1 MLEIAVYAV
10 ALILI
15 TVNRAI
21 AKCNRVG
28 IFLLGLYAFIAIM
41 AAYSV
46 AIGLVNSAGSRLWPY
61 LLLIACYLI
70 ALYPLLRKESQ
81 QLERTIDFKLSSFYT
96 LFAVV
101 YIVAAIVMVSCYL
114 PSVLGNLKSGEFSLI
129 RRAYY
134 SGEIVS
140 PYRNSIDHYC
150 SLFAS
155 YMYYLAITVSFFLFI
170 DANGKRVKL
179 GIALLISAVSTQICM
194 AVFTSSRGSI
204 FIVGLTIVAM
214 YLLLKGSLPGKSK
227 YAVVLFAVICLFF
240 IVPYVLNVTEDRFSY
255 SSTAANSLIQYFGEP
270 PVVFN
275 TGVSVIDG
283 YMYGV
288 NVFGVL
294 FDLPKPFQG
303 SIGGSW
309 GTRFYTFVGW
319 LYLDWGAI
327 GALIGSSV
335 FAFAL
340 AAVLRKRPLRLSDVY
355 ILAFYINEIINGAFV
370 LGDSAIIAILFNLS
384 VYLVLRICVDN
395 PMNKG
400 ANSVY
405 SKSRKIIHTQEKLAQ
420 GKHAQLNHRT

>member
-1 MLEIAVYAV
+1 MLEISVYAV

-15 TVNRAI
+15 MTNRAI
-21 AKCNRVG
+21 AKCNRAG
-28 IFLLGLYAFIAIM
+28 FFLLGLYTFIAVM
-41 AAYSV
+41 AVCSV
-46 AIGLVNSAGSRLWPY
+46 AMGLVNPAGSRIWPY

-70 ALYPLLRKESQ
+70 ALYPLLREESR
-81 QLERTIDFKLSSFYT
+81 QLESSIDFKLPRFYT
-96 LFAVV
+96 FFAVV
-101 YIVAAIVMVSCYL
+101 YIVAAIVMVACYL
-114 PSVLGNLKSGEFSLI
+114 PSVLGNLQSGEFSLN

-155 YMYYLAITVSFFLFI
+155 YMYYLAITVSFFLFT
-170 DANGKRVKL
+170 DASGKRVKL

-204 FIVGLTIVAM
+204 FIAGCTIAAV
-214 YLLLKGSLPGKSK
+214 YLLLKSRLPGKSK
-227 YAVVLFAVICLFF
+227 YAVIILAVICLAFT
-240 IVPYVLNVTEDRFSY
+240 VPYVLNVTEDRFSY
-255 SSTAANSLIQYFGEP
+255 SSTASNSLVQYFGEP

-275 TGVSVIDG
+275 TGVSVIDD
-283 YMYGV
+283 YMYGA

-294 FDLPKPFQG
+294 FDLSKPLQG

-319 LYLDWGAI
+319 FFLDWGVI
-327 GALIGSSV
+327 GALIGTSV
-335 FAFAL
+335 FAFAI

-355 ILAFYINEIINGAFV
+355 ILVFYINEIVNGAFV
-370 LGDSAIIAILFNLS
+370 LGDSAIIVILFNVC
-384 VYLVLRICVDN
+384 VYLALRICVDN

-400 ANSVY
+400 ASRAY
-405 SKSRKIIHTQEKLAQ
+405 SKSRKAIYTQEKMAQ
-420 GKHAQLNHRT
+420 EKRA